1 MDAFSFGMRERW
13 LDELLHMHYMNKQK
27 GRKTGWR
34 GKENSSINIMKMI
47 IKGEEKRKNRVD
59 RIKLH
64 NVETQKTVLNDIKY
78 ERKKLEKQKTKRRE
92 KSTNNY
98 ILRTKKTKSVQY

>member
-1 MDAFSFGMRERW
+1 
-13 LDELLHMHYMNKQK
+13 
-27 GRKTGWR
+27 
-34 GKENSSINIMKMI
+34 MI
-47 IKGEEKRKNRVD
+47 IKGEEKQKNKVD

-98 ILRTKKTKSVQY
+98 IL